1 MHSGKHYLLFANCL
15 LLKDS
20 FSASEF
26 EHEQGAFAFRLAG
39 RRKPLEHLE
48 MEGRLDGV
56 WHKQSVFSLHV
67 SKKAQYH
74 LRKKMSFVKVVVQL
88 IPQSVFSDGSRGN
101 VK

>member
-26 EHEQGAFAFRLAG
+26 EHERGAFAFRLAG

-48 MEGRLDGV
+48 MERRLDGV
-56 WHKQSVFSLHV
+56 WHKQSVFSLQV
-67 SKKAQYH
+67 SKKASSSSSSEEENVFC
-74 LRKKMSFVKVVVQL
+74 KGCSAADTSKCFL
-88 IPQSVFSDGSRGN
+88 IQF
-101 VK
+101 